1 MEEMPYLEIL
11 CAYDAASKTHQG
23 LAAEGRPLEEEE
35 GSAAK
40 SQQSYEKQGSL
51 ITLAWSKPPED
62 DTDYD
67 TETAHGGTGQS
78 QDSDN
83 SLSTQVQPNDIS
95 STAEYT
101 QYGKTSGESHDEE
114 LKPTLIQFGYT
125 GNHDAQAAEKQC
137 SPGEEVRL

>member
-11 CAYDAASKTHQG
+11 CAYDAAHQG
-23 LAAEGRPLEEEE
+23 LSAEGRPLEEEE

-67 TETAHGGTGQS
+67 TATAHGGTGQS
-78 QDSDN
+78 QASDN

-95 STAEYT
+95 STAEYA
-101 QYGKTSGESHDEE
+101 QYEKTPGESHDEE
-114 LKPTLIQFGYT
+114 LKPTLIQSGYT
-125 GNHDAQAAEKQC
+125 GHHDAQAAEKQC
-137 SPGEEVRL
+137 SPGEQVCL